1 MAGRRQRSTVVCRGQ
16 ARRLL
21 LLLLLLLALSW
32 DGLGSDR
39 RACLL
44 PMVCV
49 AVAAA
54 PAAGQGGQPR
64 VPFKH
69 LRGPDM
75 HVSVRKGR
83 LLSGW
88 LWPCVP
94 LYSLWTGC
102 LARMHAAWDEAVEM
116 AAFVAEQIAALADNR
131 DPRDIEALKQQH
143 DRPAPVEPPWEDVAP
158 VTEAN
163 KDDLVVPSWRFETVK
178 DAVESCKN
186 GARVYARKGDHH
198 WDGKITVR
206 GASNTRGAR
215 FLHVVG
221 ESKAKLW
228 GRWSISRLSAGTFK
242 GVVCA
247 YETEGVGWPCVLVRG
262 DPWLFD
268 SCQLR
273 AAGAYS
279 VMCAKNSRVTLRRC
293 GVGGMGGGPRRAISS
308 VIVMDSSWCLIQQ
321 CQVEDTDSTH
331 PGVRLIENGHARLD
345 NCILQRNGYGVAVD
359 NNAKVSIS
367 ACILRD
373 NHHGNLPL

>member
-1 MAGRRQRSTVVCRGQ
+1 MRSRELLVV
-16 ARRLL
+16 LL
-21 LLLLLLLALSW
+21 LLSSW
-32 DGLGSDR
+32 DSESGGKQRR
-39 RACLL
+39 RAGTDASRCL
-44 PMVCV
+44 
-49 AVAAA
+49 AAAA
-54 PAAGQGGQPR
+54 PAPPGQQLR
-64 VPFKH
+64 APFKH
-69 LRGPDM
+69 LRGAEA
-75 HVSVRKGR
+75 HVPERRGR
-83 LLSGW
+83 QPGGW

-94 LYSLWTGC
+94 LYSSV
-102 LARMHAAWDEAVEM
+102 AASWRALRVRAHSAWVETVES
-116 AAFVAEQIAALADNR
+116 AAYVLELFDALSENR
-131 DPRDIEALKQQH
+131 DPRDLDALKQQH
-143 DRPAPVEPPWEDVAP
+143 DRPAPIEPPWEDVTP
-158 VTEAN
+158 VTSAN

-206 GASNTRGAR
+206 GASSTRGTR
-215 FLHVVG
+215 SLHVVG
-221 ESKAKLW
+221 ESKARLW

-308 VIVMDSSWCLIQQ
+308 VIVMDSSWCLIQH

-331 PGVRLIENGHARLD
+331 PGVRLIENGHGRLD
-345 NCILQRNGYGVAVD
+345 SCILQRNGYGVAVD

-367 ACILRD
+367 ACTLHD
-373 NHHGNLPL
+373 NQHGTGVYLQRVYL